1 MRPVKPLLLGM
12 TYKDEVEIVLP
23 VLLYSLFLP
32 LMVEREFVAAVSL
45 TWPSDSVVSSSLA
58 VKATLASEELLRGL
72 PAHRTSSGVPAPTHG
87 CPRRASCDRAPGVWT
102 KVSKRV
108 VAVSGSH
115 ITRVRASAQNCPRES
130 VK

>member
-58 VKATLASEELLRGL
+58 VKATLASEELQAACQRTELQAEFLLQLTVVREEPLVIEPLESGQKFRRGSWQFLVVTSRVCEL
-72 PAHRTSSGVPAPTHG
+72 PPRTAH
-87 CPRRASCDRAPGVWT
+87 
-102 KVSKRV
+102 
-108 VAVSGSH
+108 GS
-115 ITRVRASAQNCPRES
+115 R
-130 VK
+130 